1 LKVKNQVTMRISNSA
16 GQDTLLRTGKVKM
29 RQRQKIINLKMNLS
43 TETMIIKGIIL
54 TEGMKTDSAAKVAI
68 IIKKIVEANNAE
80 IILLG
85 IIEKQKKVTNVP
97 IGREEIIR
105 KVDNNEKEAIAN
117 TANLVETV
125 SMGANVSMVAM
136 GSSAS
141 MEMVIIRNVND
152 KSMARNSIKSKSILN
167 QITESITAMIRSFS

>member
-1 LKVKNQVTMRISNSA
+1 
-16 GQDTLLRTGKVKM
+16 
-29 RQRQKIINLKMNLS
+29 
-43 TETMIIKGIIL
+43 
-54 TEGMKTDSAAKVAI
+54 
-68 IIKKIVEANNAE
+68 VEANNAE